1 MSAPLVLVSA
11 VADDESPVATWIEH
25 EGDSLLVMAPDRARR
40 LSEVTRDALA
50 VAGTNLIELRAG
62 NAPLALGFD
71 HWHEY
76 VQFWFGDLTVYRLV
90 KDREARV
97 AEREALVASLTLA
110 GHTVREQRDLLGA
123 SLGTVHGDQR
133 RLGLVPDRP
142 LPAVVDQPVP
152 ADPFRGLDRTRT
164 ALARVAAQGDRGM
177 TSLELDLETGWPM
190 GTATGLLSRL
200 ERGRNGKGGGL
211 LAFGDGPLRERRLPY
226 VVTDRGRRALEE
238 ALAARDT
245 TEEAQ

>member
-11 VADDESPVATWIEH
+11 VEEDGRPVATWVEH
-25 EGDSLLVMAPDRARR
+25 EGDALLVMAPDRARR

-62 NAPLALGFD
+62 NAHLALGFD
-71 HWHEY
+71 AWHEY

-142 LPAVVDQPVP
+142 LPAVVDQPAP
-152 ADPFRGLDRTRT
+152 ADPFRGLSPIDE
-164 ALARVAAQGDRGM
+164 ALARVAAQADRGL
-177 TSLELDLETGWPM
+177 TSLELQAEWDRPI
-190 GTATGLLSRL
+190 GTATGSLSRL
-200 ERGRNGKGGGL
+200 ERRGLVRLGG
-211 LAFGDGPLRERRLPY
+211 
-226 VVTDRGRRALEE
+226 LEE
-238 ALAARDT
+238 ARGNRRPYRVCEAGRVKLAQVLAARDT
-245 TEEAQ
+245 TETGPDGIG